1 MKNLFGLLLI
11 SAVAASCVNL
21 NGQLNVQSSMAIKK
35 RSGFLNLSTKTVTLE
50 PGSYSSELKLKSD
63 KNFVLR
69 IRSNKD
75 DSEIIVPIKSKNNLN
90 IPDTGAINVTSN
102 EISQPFDLNGS
113 IKTNYSDSP
122 TIRSTESCSIYRVE
136 RRCEKICRTTRI
148 PTPPR
153 GHDRDDR
160 NGKGDDRRE
169 GGREETRCDIVC
181 RDISISF
188 PGIRYVDYHTR
199 FTSRDLNVTLNDVKS
214 SAQLATLK
222 VNGTSSE
229 TINDYISE
237 CR

>member
-1 MKNLFGLLLI
+1 MKNLFSLLFI
-11 SAVAASCVNL
+11 SALAASCVNL

-35 RSGFLNLSTKTVTLE
+35 RSGFLNLSSKTITLE

-75 DSEIIVPIKSKNNLN
+75 DSEIIVPIKSKHNLN
-90 IPDTGAINVTSN
+90 IPGTGAINLTSN

-122 TIRSTESCSIYRVE
+122 TIRSTESCSVYRVE
-136 RRCEKICRTTRI
+136 RRCEKICRTTT
-148 PTPPR
+148 TPPR
-153 GHDRDDR
+153 GSGR
-160 NGKGDDRRE
+160 NDRRQ
-169 GGREETRCDIVC
+169 ETRCDIVC
-181 RDISISF
+181 RDISITY

-199 FTSRDLNVTLNDVKS
+199 FTSRDLSVTLNDVNS
-214 SAQLATLK
+214 RAQLATLK
-222 VNGTSSE
+222 VSGTSSV
-229 TINDYISE
+229 TINDYMSE